1 MDWGNPMTYRIL
13 DPKIQNDQRELW
25 IDFGL
30 IYHELI
36 HIPVWYINN
45 FTIIK
50 TLKTQTFALQCKI
63 DPSTTLLECKIGP
76 STTLL
81 ECKIGPSTM
90 LLSFTRKSCV

>member
-1 MDWGNPMTYRIL
+1 MVNQSKVNP
-13 DPKIQNDQRELW
+13 Q
-25 IDFGL
+25 GL
-30 IYHELI
+30 SGPLI

-63 DPSTTLLECKIGP
+63 DPSTMLLECKIGP

-81 ECKIGPSTM
+81 N
-90 LLSFTRKSCV
+90 FTRKSCV